1 MKYFVHTGFDVELGE
16 FFLLMLF
23 LSSSIYCLYILGAIH
38 YHNLLLPD
46 PVTSRIVRH
55 TESHVNDSS
64 PIYVSLSKGAAEGQV
79 VEGETYTHGNVL
91 QAKVFD
97 FAKDIIGGKYIEV
110 DN

>member
-1 MKYFVHTGFDVELGE
+1 M
-16 FFLLMLF
+16 
-23 LSSSIYCLYILGAIH
+23 
-38 YHNLLLPD
+38 
-46 PVTSRIVRH
+46 
-55 TESHVNDSS
+55 NDSS